1 MKCFTLCFTIMIEE
15 IKKLIYA
22 KFPAD
27 ESRGVFFSL
36 FDEKGKLLESH
47 GVIETDKPLDALI
60 DLLYTGIIK
69 KSELQVKNAVFDIVV
84 SLTPQQDVSAFLQLS
99 PKDHGILL
107 TSTTDGKTGILLP
120 DTKGIETMQ
129 QALASIK
136 QKYQLS
142 GNVAISTFQ
151 TERMV
156 WTK

>member
-1 MKCFTLCFTIMIEE
+1 MIEE

-22 KFPAD
+22 KFPAE
-27 ESRGVFFSL
+27 ESRGIFFSL
-36 FDEKGKLLESH
+36 FDEKGALIESH
-47 GVIETDKPLDALI
+47 GVLETDKPLDALI

-69 KSELQVKNAVFDIVV
+69 KVELQVKNAVFDVV
-84 SLTPQQDVSAFLQLS
+84 QSLTPQNDVAAFLRLS
-99 PKDHGILL
+99 PKEYGILL
-107 TSTTDGKTGILLP
+107 TSTVDGKTGVLLP

-151 TERMV
+151 TERIV
-156 WTK
+156 WSK